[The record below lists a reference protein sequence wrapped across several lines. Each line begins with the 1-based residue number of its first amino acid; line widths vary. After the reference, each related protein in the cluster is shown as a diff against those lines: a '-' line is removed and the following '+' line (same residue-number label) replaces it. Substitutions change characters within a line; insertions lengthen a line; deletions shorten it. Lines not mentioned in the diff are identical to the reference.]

1 MPKLKTG
8 TPIPTAEEDA
18 RLTAAAEAD
27 PDARPLTDAEWE
39 TAKRHLRRG
48 RGPQKAPVK
57 ERVSIRLSP
66 EVVQSFRA
74 TGNGWQ
80 GRVDG
85 VLKDW
90 LKTHRA
96 A

>member
-1 MPKLKTG
+1 MPEEEAAWVGAFISRSREELRAKL
-8 TPIPTAEEDA
+8 AA
-18 RLTAAAEAD
+18 R
-27 PDARPLTDAEWE
+27 
-39 TAKRHLRRG
+39 RR

-74 TGNGWQ
+74 TGSGWQ